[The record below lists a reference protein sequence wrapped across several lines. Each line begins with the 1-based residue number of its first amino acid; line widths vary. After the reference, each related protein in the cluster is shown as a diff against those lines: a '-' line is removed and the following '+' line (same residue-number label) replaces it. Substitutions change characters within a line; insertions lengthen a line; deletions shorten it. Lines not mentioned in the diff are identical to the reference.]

1 MSIPMCI
8 SCIIPRP
15 NHNPS
20 APPNS
25 VKNTIVVGL
34 ANFVS
39 DIVVRGDGTKSRKL
53 LLVKLSEFWINLSK
67 ICLFFGIN
75 TEKAF
80 MDFLCFTEYPRK
92 MFLFM
97 ISEYNEKEHL
107 GHPFDVIVIFVKDL
121 IVEDKQRFYSWG
133 F

>member
-1 MSIPMCI
+1 MCI

-67 ICLFFGIN
+67 TCLFFWIM
-75 TEKAF
+75 TEKKTF
-80 MDFLCFTEYPRK
+80 FTYDNVLMSLDPDPSPK
-92 MFLFM
+92 LW
-97 ISEYNEKEHL
+97 HL
-107 GHPFDVIVIFVKDL
+107 NVNF
-121 IVEDKQRFYSWG
+121 RF
-133 F
+133 FTPPT

>member
-1 MSIPMCI
+1 MSIPMCT
-8 SCIIPRP
+8 SCIMPRP

-67 ICLFFGIN
+67 TCLFYGIN
-75 TEKAF
+75 TEKYLWI
-80 MDFLCFTEYPRK
+80 FLCFTEYPRK

-97 ISEYNEKEHL
+97 ICEHNEKEHL
-107 GHPFDVIVIFVKDL
+107 GHPLGVIVIFFL
-121 IVEDKQRFYSWG
+121 SQIQLARYA
-133 F
+133 